1 LRKAFLLLLLFSG
14 IIMIL
19 NFTGFSAEN
28 PLATSI
34 GTLAKQLTSQFGII
48 EIRVAAVQ
56 GEQVYLNAGK
66 KKFIRL
72 NTVYEIVDESK
83 VAVKDPV
90 TKANI
95 GFLETHIADVKIIAV
110 RDNLSIAQVIN
121 KTQMNMNIALAIGQ
135 KAIEKSSKFSIAVI
149 PFEYLNSKDKVT
161 PRAAQELMINELI
174 KTTRFVVADSL
185 RTEQVAKQVSSNSAS
200 GSVQFTKEAAKLLG
214 VEYVMYGNL
223 TDLPGFMDIQCRIH
237 EASSGAGIAAGN
249 VQIVAPTPVQPTPT
263 I

>member
-1 LRKAFLLLLLFSG
+1 MRKSFLLLLSG
-14 IIMIL
+14 IIITL
-19 NFTGFSAEN
+19 NFTGYSAEN

-34 GTLAKQLTSQFGII
+34 GSLAKQLTSQFGII

-72 NTVYEIVDESK
+72 NTVYEIIDESK

-95 GFLETHIADVKIIAV
+95 GFLETHVADVKIIAV
-110 RDNLSIAQVIN
+110 RDNLSIAQIIN
-121 KTQMNMNIALAIGQ
+121 KTQMNLTIAIGQ
-135 KAIEKSSKFSIAVI
+135 KAIEKTSKFSMAVI

-161 PRAAQELMINELI
+161 PRVAQELMINELI
-174 KTTRFVVADSL
+174 KTARFVVADSL
-185 RTEQVAKQVSSNSAS
+185 RTEQVAKQVSSTSTP
-200 GSVQFTKEAAKLLG
+200 GSVQFTKEVAKLLG

-263 I
+263 R

>member
-1 LRKAFLLLLLFSG
+1 LKKVFLRLLFFAG
-14 IIMIL
+14 IIIIF
-19 NFTGFSAEN
+19 NFTGSGADN
-28 PLATSI
+28 PLATTISN
-34 GTLAKQLTSQFGII
+34 LAKQLTNQFGII

-66 KKFIRL
+66 KKYIRL

-90 TKANI
+90 TKANL
-95 GFLETHIADVKIIAV
+95 GFLETHVADVKIIAV
-110 RDNLSIAQVIN
+110 RDNLSIAQVVS
-121 KTQMNMNIALAIGQ
+121 KTQLNIAIAAGQ
-135 KAIEKSSKFSIAVI
+135 KAIAKSSKFSIAVI

-185 RTEQVAKQVSSNSAS
+185 RTEQVAQQVSSTSTP
-200 GSVQFTKEAAKLLG
+200 GSVQFTKEVAKLLG
-214 VEYVMYGNL
+214 VDYVMYGSL